1 MRGGKCLSE
10 KIKNIP
16 NRRPV
21 NSDFGLLYMNT
32 PDLDKP
38 LINAVGISKDY
49 VIGDNVVHALSD
61 VHFSIFKGELVAIM
75 GPSGSGKTTMMNL
88 LGCLDR
94 PTRGQYYLDGINVSD
109 LTPDDLAVMRSS
121 KLGFVFQSFNLL
133 ARTSAL
139 SNVELPLLYSRI
151 DKIQR
156 RSKAE
161 KTLADVGLS
170 DRVDHHPSQLSGG
183 QQQRVAIAR
192 ALVSEPE
199 VILADEPTGALDTRT
214 GVEIM
219 SIFQRLNDEGMSV
232 IIVTHEADVARFANR
247 IIRFQDGRLTSD
259 ETLQERASASE
270 MLARM
275 PQGMTTK

>member
-1 MRGGKCLSE
+1 
-10 KIKNIP
+10 
-16 NRRPV
+16 
-21 NSDFGLLYMNT
+21 MNT

-38 LINAVGISKDY
+38 LIKAVGISKDY

-61 VHFSIFKGELVAIM
+61 VHFSIIKGELVAIM

-88 LGCLDR
+88 LGCLDT
-94 PTRGQYYLDGINVSD
+94 PTRGQYYLDGINVSE
-109 LTPDDLAVMRSS
+109 LTPDDLAATRSS

-133 ARTSAL
+133 ARNSAL
-139 SNVELPLLYSRI
+139 SNVQLPLLYSRI

-219 SIFQRLNDEGMSV
+219 AIFQRLNDEGMSV

-259 ETLQERASASE
+259 ETPQERVSASE
-270 MLARM
+270 MLSKM
-275 PQGMTTK
+275 P

>member
-1 MRGGKCLSE
+1 M
-10 KIKNIP
+10 
-16 NRRPV
+16 
-21 NSDFGLLYMNT
+21 
-32 PDLDKP
+32 DKP
-38 LINAVGISKDY
+38 LIKAVGISKDY

-61 VHFSIFKGELVAIM
+61 VHFSIIKGELVAIM

-88 LGCLDR
+88 LGCLDT
-94 PTRGQYYLDGINVSD
+94 PTRGQYYLDGINVSE
-109 LTPDDLAVMRSS
+109 LTPDDLAATRSS

-139 SNVELPLLYSRI
+139 SNVQLPLLYSRI

-259 ETLQERASASE
+259 ETLQERAGASE

-275 PQGMTTK
+275 PRGVTTK

>member
-1 MRGGKCLSE
+1 
-10 KIKNIP
+10 
-16 NRRPV
+16 
-21 NSDFGLLYMNT
+21 MNT

-38 LINAVGISKDY
+38 LIKAVGISKDY

-61 VHFSIFKGELVAIM
+61 VHFSIIKGELVAIM
-75 GPSGSGKTTMMNL
+75 GPSGSGKTTLMNL
-88 LGCLDR
+88 LGCLDT
-94 PTRGQYYLDGINVSD
+94 PTRGQYYLDGINVSE
-109 LTPDDLAVMRSS
+109 LTPDDLAATRSS

-139 SNVELPLLYSRI
+139 SNVQLPLLYSRI

-156 RSKAE
+156 RRKAE

-219 SIFQRLNDEGMSV
+219 AIFQRLNDEGMSV

-259 ETLQERASASE
+259 ETLQERANASE
-270 MLARM
+270 MLSRM
-275 PQGMTTK
+275 P

>member
-16 NRRPV
+16 NLRPV
-21 NSDFGLLYMNT
+21 NSDFGLFYMNT

-94 PTRGQYYLDGINVSD
+94 PTRGQYYLDGINVSE
-109 LTPDDLAVMRSS
+109 LTPDDLAATRSS

-139 SNVELPLLYSRI
+139 SNVQLPLLYSRI

-219 SIFQRLNDEGMSV
+219 SIFQRLNDQGMSV

>member
-1 MRGGKCLSE
+1 
-10 KIKNIP
+10 
-16 NRRPV
+16 
-21 NSDFGLLYMNT
+21 MNT

-38 LINAVGISKDY
+38 LIKAVGISKDY

-61 VHFSIFKGELVAIM
+61 VHFSIIKGELVAIM

-94 PTRGQYYLDGINVSD
+94 PTRGQYYLDGINVSE
-109 LTPDDLAVMRSS
+109 LTPDDLAATRSS

-139 SNVELPLLYSRI
+139 SNVQLPLLYSRI